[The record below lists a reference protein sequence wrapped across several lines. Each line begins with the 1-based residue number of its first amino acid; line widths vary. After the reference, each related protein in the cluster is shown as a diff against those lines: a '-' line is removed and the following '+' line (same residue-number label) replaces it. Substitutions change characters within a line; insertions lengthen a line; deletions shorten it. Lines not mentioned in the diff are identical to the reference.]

1 MNRRKKAILLA
12 LSLFVAA
19 VFAAC
24 GGSSKDGSSQAKT
37 EGPVEAVDQT
47 DASDQADVS
56 GQADISDQTDA
67 SGQADMS
74 DQTDASGQVDASDQA
89 DASDQVDA
97 DAADQVRTGADQA
110 ADVERQPVADQF
122 HIELQEV
129 GRVSCNDKYSID
141 DGALLYYEGDEAKF
155 CDFKGN
161 IVDDRPIAGAEY
173 LGWDLYCVDLKND
186 EDINSVGLVTTD
198 GEVLIPFDAAIITFT
213 AKHKEREAGPRYI
226 LAFTGTGQTTN
237 QDEALFTASDS
248 PFTDDDD
255 TLYKGFIRIF
265 DLKTR
270 QYVNGLKFDHGN
282 SEDFDQVGDNILVD
296 IDDKAVVYSPD
307 GKVVYTEQG
316 YLQINSKYMIDR
328 HAGQS
333 VIMDAQGN
341 QLYSTDISTSVLHYD
356 SDYFTQRENNMTTVI
371 NAKGEPV
378 LNGEWSLIIAVSQ
391 DRFCTKKEGD
401 TDYTLLAADN
411 TVIDISPNVYA
422 YNALGFLMTTKSDYK
437 NMTVIT
443 PGNRIF
449 EGLDIYPLNM
459 VFTKDDRTS
468 YLVLNTGE
476 FVSGGGNFFR
486 CVSDGLISL
495 NHTEKGET
503 KSGLIDAFT
512 GETLVDFVYDKISPV
527 DLSINDY
534 IYCTDNENIVIYR
547 VNIVAKE

>member
-110 ADVERQPVADQF
+110 ADVERQPVADQ
-122 HIELQEV
+122 
-129 GRVSCNDKYSID
+129 
-141 DGALLYYEGDEAKF
+141 
-155 CDFKGN
+155 GN

-198 GEVLIPFDAAIITFT
+198 GEVLIPFDAAFITFT

-512 GETLVDFVYDKISPV
+512 GETLVDFVYDKICPV